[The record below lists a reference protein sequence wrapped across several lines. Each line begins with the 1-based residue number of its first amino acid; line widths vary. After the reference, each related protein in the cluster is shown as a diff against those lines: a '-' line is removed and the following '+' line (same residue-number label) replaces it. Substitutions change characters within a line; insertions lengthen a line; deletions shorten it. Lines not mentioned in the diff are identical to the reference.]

1 MSGCPRIAAAVVVGA
16 ALAMSGCVMQNVL
29 RNPLASASTLGVS
42 QGASF
47 GAAVAIICLGAGSQ
61 INSGGSSAALTI
73 SNPYLVTACAFLG
86 GMATTVLILALSRV
100 RGVTPSTM
108 VLAGVA
114 ISSMFTGGTTLVQ
127 YFADDVMVA
136 TVVYWTFGSLGRA
149 GWQEIALIGLLC
161 LLALA
166 FFLFHRWNYN
176 AMESGIHTARSL
188 GVPVEFLIPA
198 SMAVCALIASVS
210 VAFVGCISFIGLI
223 ASHIMRVFV
232 GNDYRFLIPC
242 SAMAG
247 AVLLLA
253 SDIACRILIPP
264 VVLPIGALTSFL
276 GCTAVFVSHHETG
289 ECQMIEVQNLS
300 FSYGHHPVLSHVG
313 FTAQSGECV
322 GILGNNGAGKSTLIT
337 CINRIRTPDS
347 GSVLID
353 GKAVG
358 SMSRRELARSVAY
371 VAQKN
376 EMSQTTVF
384 DCVLL
389 GRKPYIRWAV
399 GEEDLRLCT
408 AMIHRVGL
416 EALELRSLDE
426 LSGGE
431 LQKVMLARA
440 LVQRPKVLL
449 LDEPTSNLDPR
460 NQYEMMELVR
470 EVAREQHITVLIV
483 IHDLNLALRYCDR
496 FFFLKDGSGYRYGG
510 MEVVDQSTIESVYGV
525 CAKVMD
531 VGGRRIVIIE

>member
-1 MSGCPRIAAAVVVGA
+1 
-16 ALAMSGCVMQNVL
+16 
-29 RNPLASASTLGVS
+29 
-42 QGASF
+42 
-47 GAAVAIICLGAGSQ
+47 
-61 INSGGSSAALTI
+61 
-73 SNPYLVTACAFLG
+73 
-86 GMATTVLILALSRV
+86 
-100 RGVTPSTM
+100 
-108 VLAGVA
+108 
-114 ISSMFTGGTTLVQ
+114 
-127 YFADDVMVA
+127 
-136 TVVYWTFGSLGRA
+136 
-149 GWQEIALIGLLC
+149 
-161 LLALA
+161 
-166 FFLFHRWNYN
+166 
-176 AMESGIHTARSL
+176 
-188 GVPVEFLIPA
+188 
-198 SMAVCALIASVS
+198 
-210 VAFVGCISFIGLI
+210 
-223 ASHIMRVFV
+223 
-232 GNDYRFLIPC
+232 
-242 SAMAG
+242 
-247 AVLLLA
+247 
-253 SDIACRILIPP
+253 
-264 VVLPIGALTSFL
+264 
-276 GCTAVFVSHHETG
+276 
-289 ECQMIEVQNLS
+289 MIEVQNLS

-358 SMSRRELARSVAY
+358 NMSRRELARSVAY

-431 LQKVMLARA
+431 RQKVMLARA

-510 MEVVDQSTIESVYGV
+510 LEVVDQHTIESVYGV

-531 VGGRRIVIIE
+531 VGGRGIVIIE